1 MDVKFWIGWEDKM
14 SFVDDLEAIGIEELE
29 EHVFELFVNRAVSE
43 RDLGFVGRK
52 KDSLEVTVNGQDLEI
67 RQSISLLNSGKEKST
82 TGAVAWKVSP
92 LFCEW
97 VLTSGTVLHG
107 LVVNRQRTI
116 LEFGSG
122 VGGILAV
129 TIGPKVRR
137 FIATDQEHLLKLL
150 RENIAEN
157 LPTPSKRKPTE
168 WDVKALEYDWEY
180 ADQLIVNLE
189 DELLDVDED
198 GVIIACDTI
207 YNDFLI
213 PHFVNALLTAVKKI
227 GPNCHIILAQ
237 QLRAEPIMEAI
248 LRELL
253 SRGFHVWNVPD
264 CLLSPELVQGFA
276 VHYVRLNHD
285 TLTGS

>member
-1 MDVKFWIGWEDKM
+1 MAAV
-14 SFVDDLEAIGIEELE
+14 VDDLEPVGIEELE
-29 EHVFELFVNRAVSE
+29 EHVFELFVDRAVSE

-52 KDSLEVTVNGQDLEI
+52 ENTLEVTINGQDFEI
-67 RQSISLLNSGKEKST
+67 RQSISLLNSSQEKST

-97 VLTSGTVLHG
+97 ILTPGTVLHS
-107 LVVNRQRTI
+107 LVINRKRTV

-129 TIGPKVRR
+129 TIGPKVGK

-150 RENIAEN
+150 RENISEN
-157 LPTPSKRKPTE
+157 LPAPSRKKPVE

-180 ADQLIVNLE
+180 AEQLIVNLE
-189 DELLDVDED
+189 DDLVDVDGA

-213 PHFVNALLTAVKKI
+213 PHFVNALLTAIRKI
-227 GPNCHIILAQ
+227 GSNCHIILAQ

-253 SRGFHVWNVPD
+253 SRGFSIWNVPD
-264 CLLSPELVQGFA
+264 YLLSSELAQGFA
-276 VHYVRLNHD
+276 VHYVRLNSD
-285 TLTGS
+285 ANPS